1 MKTILTP
8 FLAGL
13 LLSFL
18 GTNVP
23 SALAATPAAAPKL
36 KVVTSFL
43 PMTAHAKA
51 IAGDTADVRQLLDK
65 ETGLHDFQLRPD
77 DVKKIASAD
86 LFIINGAGLEEWLN
100 PLVSKAGNPKL
111 VVVDASEGIRIQ
123 DGPEAIDGAST
134 PANHDHH
141 GHDGN
146 PHIWLDP
153 VLSIKQVNNILQA
166 LVKADPANAAS
177 YKANATAYIA
187 QLKKLDADFRATL
200 QPIKNKNLVT
210 FHDAFPYLAAR
221 YNLNYV
227 GFLEEFPEK
236 DPSPK
241 LLANLVSKIRD
252 LKIGVIF
259 AENGYSPELLK
270 KIAAQTGAKVS
281 GLDTLEVGVG
291 TANSYLERMQDNL
304 ASLKTAFSSEK

>member
-1 MKTILTP
+1 MT
-8 FLAGL
+8 FLAANA
-13 LLSFL
+13 S
-18 GTNVP
+18 T
-23 SALAATPAAAPKL
+23 ATAATAPKL

-51 IAGDTADVRQLLDK
+51 IAGDTAEIKQLLDK
-65 ETGLHDFQLRPD
+65 ETGPHDFQLRPD

-100 PLVSKAGNPKL
+100 SLVSKASNPKL

-123 DGPEAIDGAST
+123 DVPEAIDEAGAK
-134 PANHDHH
+134 PHAALDHE
-141 GHDGN
+141 GN
-146 PHIWLDP
+146 PHVWLDP
-153 VLSIKQVNNILQA
+153 VLAIKQVNNILQA
-166 LVKADPANAAS
+166 FVKADPANAAT
-177 YKANATAYIA
+177 YKANAATYIA
-187 QLKKLDADFRATL
+187 QLKKLDSDFLSTL

-210 FHDAFPYLAAR
+210 FHDAFPYLASR
-221 YNLNYV
+221 YDLNYV

-241 LLANLVSKIRD
+241 LLASLVSKIRD

-281 GLDTLEVGVG
+281 QLDTLEVGVG

-304 ASLKTAFSSEK
+304 ASLKTSFSSEK